1 MIITRENIARIS
13 LEIKRQN
20 KTIVF
25 TNGCFDI
32 IHPGHIYYLSEA
44 KKLGDYLIVGLN
56 TDSSVKR
63 LKGEERPINTEED
76 RAIVMDCLKP
86 VDFVVFFDEDT
97 PLKLI
102 KAISPNVLVKGG
114 DYKKNEIV
122 GAEFVEQTNGKVII
136 IPFLEGKSTTQII
149 EKMSK

>member
-76 RAIVMDCLKP
+76 RAIVMDSLKP
-86 VDFVVFFDEDT
+86 VDLVVFFDEDT
-97 PLKLI
+97 PLELI

-122 GAEFVEQTNGKVII
+122 GAEFVEQTGGKIII
-136 IPFLEGKSTTQII
+136 IPFLEGKSTSKII